1 MSAELIPG
9 ELTHDGRRRSF
20 HLRPPRDPDSPLIV
34 ALHGNIGPDAEGGG
48 LLMHDWTRF
57 ADHAEEWGVGV
68 VYPDGCHGSWAD
80 GRGVTAAKEN
90 GVDDVGFL
98 RTLID
103 WCAEKFRTA
112 SDRTLVAGI
121 SNGAFMSH
129 RLALE
134 CSERVAVFAAVA
146 GALPADLTAVRPTH
160 AVSAMLINGDA
171 DPLVPL
177 AGGHSRHR
185 GPDGEPRGR
194 ILGAAASAEHWASL
208 DRCADERTTV
218 TTAGSRRITAAHG
231 IGDTAVTA
239 WTVVGGGHTWP
250 GVAVPEEWAGAPGAV
265 STLEFDATV
274 EIHHFA
280 RPLLRPAARRLRPPR
295 SEKENR

>member
-80 GRGVTAAKEN
+80 GRGVTAAEEN

-103 WCAEKFRTA
+103 WCAEKFRTS

-185 GPDGEPRGR
+185 G
-194 ILGAAASAEHWASL
+194 
-208 DRCADERTTV
+208 
-218 TTAGSRRITAAHG
+218 
-231 IGDTAVTA
+231 
-239 WTVVGGGHTWP
+239 
-250 GVAVPEEWAGAPGAV
+250 
-265 STLEFDATV
+265 
-274 EIHHFA
+274 
-280 RPLLRPAARRLRPPR
+280 
-295 SEKENR
+295 

>member
-1 MSAELIPG
+1 MTAALIPG
-9 ELTHDGRRRSF
+9 DLTHDGRPRSF
-20 HLRPPRDPDSPLIV
+20 HLRPPREPGSPLIV
-34 ALHGNIGPDAEGGG
+34 ALHGNMGPDTAGGG

-57 ADHAEEWGVGV
+57 ADHAEDWGVGV
-68 VYPDGCHGSWAD
+68 VYPDGCYGSWAD
-80 GRGVTAAKEN
+80 GRGVTAAEEN

-98 RTLID
+98 RSLID
-103 WCAEKFRTA
+103 WCAQMHGTA
-112 SDRTLVAGI
+112 ADRTLVAGI

-146 GALPADLTAVRPTH
+146 GALPADLTAARPTH

-185 GPDGEPRGR
+185 GPNGEARGR
-194 ILGAAASAEHWASL
+194 ILGAAATADHWARL
-208 DRCADERTTV
+208 DRCTGDRTTV
-218 TTAGSRRITAAHG
+218 TTAGSRRVTAAHG
-231 IGDTAVTA
+231 IADTAVTA
-239 WTVVGGGHTWP
+239 WTVFGGGHTWP
-250 GVAVPEEWAGAPGAV
+250 GVAVPEEWAGTPGAA

-280 RPLLRPAARRLRPPR
+280 RPLLRPAARRLLPPR